1 MTGAKMQAD
10 FGIEALEKRE
20 EFALTE
26 SLKLASHQ
34 IGYFWLG
41 NAEKLT
47 NFTLFQAALFQQT

>member
-41 NAEKLT
+41 NAEE
-47 NFTLFQAALFQQT
+47 FTDFALFQVALLQET